1 LSLGCVG
8 YILADVCK
16 RGRLRSSLCLNFYFL
31 SFLGQNVGIDKK
43 QIFCAM
49 NEILINQILQSLA
62 RLLAENSEQIIEVNK
77 LDLNS
82 CPTDDLVIYDRLKV
96 DEAKVA
102 KMIDSVKKVIATP
115 NPIGKI
121 LYSHTRENGLR
132 IENRTVPFGTILIIY
147 EARPDVSIEAAIIAL
162 KAGNRILLKGGKE
175 ARNTN
180 LCLAELWQK
189 ALTENGADAN
199 FVRYLDLSR
208 EETQKLIA
216 GETEKFDLVI
226 PRGGETLIEFVLK
239 NAKVPVIVS
248 GRGNNFAYIAE
259 DANFEKALSIILN
272 GKSRLSV
279 CNALDKVLIDEKL
292 PDLAEKVDRI
302 VDALHGESIEVL
314 GDASVNYI
322 NPSAKLF
329 GEDVW
334 FEEFLSAKMV
344 VGIVSNIDEAIEK
357 INKYSG
363 GHSATII
370 TENAKLAEQFMNEV
384 DSAAVYHNAS
394 TRFTDGGEF
403 GLGAEIAISTQKL
416 HFRGPL
422 GAEHLLTNKWFVF
435 GNGQIRN

>member
-1 LSLGCVG
+1 
-8 YILADVCK
+8 
-16 RGRLRSSLCLNFYFL
+16 LRSSLCLNFYFL

-43 QIFCAM
+43 QTFCAM
-49 NEILINQILQSLA
+49 NEILINNVLNSLA
-62 RLLAENSEQIIEVNK
+62 WFLGENKDQIIEANQS
-77 LDLNS
+77 DLKF
-82 CPTDDLVIYDRLKV
+82 CPQDDLVIYDRLKV
-96 DEAKVA
+96 DESKIA
-102 KMIDSVKKVIATP
+102 KMIDSVEKVIASP

-121 LYSHTRENGLR
+121 LYSHTRENGLQ

-180 LCLAELWQK
+180 LFLADLWQK

-208 EETQKLIA
+208 EETQRLIA

-259 DANFEKALSIILN
+259 DADFAKALEIILD

-279 CNALDKVLIDEKL
+279 CNALDKVLLDEQL
-292 PDLAEKVDRI
+292 PNLENRIAEIKN
-302 VDALHGESIEVL
+302 AFESTNIEVFD
-314 GDASVNYI
+314 GDKI
-322 NPSAKLF
+322 D
-329 GEDVW
+329 EDVW
-334 FEEFLSAKMV
+334 FEEFLSAK
-344 VGIVSNIDEAIEK
+344 IVIGTVKNINEAIEK
-357 INKYSG
+357 INRYSG

-370 TENAKLAEQFMNEV
+370 TKSSEKAEKFMTQV

-422 GAEHLLTNKWFVF
+422 GAEHLLTNKWFVY
-435 GNGQIRN
+435 GDGQVRK